1 MVEVFDHPSDIG
13 VRGIGVNYK
22 DAFEEAAR
30 GTFSIMAD
38 LSGFVNETEVVI
50 NCEAFNMEELFVS
63 FINSLL
69 LEAAVRKIIF
79 IDFKIQSLDQHSLK
93 AAAYGEK
100 IKTIHKGLLKTEV
113 KAATYSELKVT
124 EQKGKFIAQ
133 CILDV

>member
-1 MVEVFDHPSDIG
+1 MVEVFDHHIG

-63 FINSLL
+63 FINSLR
-69 LEAAVRKIIF
+69 LEAAVSKIIF
-79 IDFKIQSLDQHSLK
+79 IDFKIESL
-93 AAAYGEK
+93 APA
-100 IKTIHKGLLKTEV
+100 
-113 KAATYSELKVT
+113 
-124 EQKGKFIAQ
+124 FIESG
-133 CILDV
+133 CLWNKK